1 MEIRHLNGT
10 DAIRYRTLRL
20 QALQMS
26 PEAFGSSYEEE
37 KDAPLE
43 QYISKLE
50 SDVAFTFG
58 AFDNQ
63 ELIGTVTFVKETK
76 RKLKHRGS
84 IFALFVKPDKRKL
97 GVANA
102 LLKEVLNKAN
112 ELRVIEQIY
121 LSVVASNI
129 AAKNLYSKF
138 GFRTFALEK
147 HALKMENQYF
157 DEEHMV
163 LFLSQQQE
171 S

>member
-1 MEIRHLNGT
+1 M
-10 DAIRYRTLRL
+10 
-20 QALQMS
+20 
-26 PEAFGSSYEEE
+26 
-37 KDAPLE
+37 
-43 QYISKLE
+43 
-50 SDVAFTFG
+50 
-58 AFDNQ
+58 
-63 ELIGTVTFVKETK
+63 
-76 RKLKHRGS
+76 
-84 IFALFVKPDKRKL
+84 FALFVKPDKRKL

-102 LLKEVLNKAN
+102 LLKEVINKAN
-112 ELRVIEQIY
+112 ELKVIEQIY